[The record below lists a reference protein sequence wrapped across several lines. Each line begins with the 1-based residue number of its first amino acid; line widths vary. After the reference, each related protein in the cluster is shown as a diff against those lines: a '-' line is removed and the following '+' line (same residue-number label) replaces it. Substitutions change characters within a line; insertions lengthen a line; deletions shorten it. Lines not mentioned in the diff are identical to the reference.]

1 MQNLITP
8 LLKLPNNIFAKMEL
22 NNPGGS
28 HKVRAA
34 RYIIQAAIDDKKI
47 IPGKTTVIEKTGGN
61 FGFGLL
67 TACKEFGINVELAVG
82 LGFSLKKR
90 QYLESMGATLIGKDQ
105 LQAGK
110 SPKEVVQYHLDHAEA
125 LGKHYYFTDQFNHSG
140 SLYGHLHSTGPEI
153 AQQLKQFT
161 TNKQITFV
169 SCAGTGASLMGI
181 RQALIHQGFD
191 VHTCLVEPENNNAEH
206 NIFSEHR
213 FEGMNV
219 GVTPPFLDWNIV
231 DSRYRVNQADML
243 ATQQAFSVEHGYL
256 VGNTSAAC
264 LAAAQYL
271 ARTTPH
277 NILTMIYDSGLW
289 YDDLLNHTKNN
300 ITCAI

>member
-8 LLKLPNNIFAKMEL
+8 LLQLPNNIFAKMEL

-34 RYIIQAAIDDKKI
+34 RYIIQAAIDDQHI

-67 TACKEFGINVELAVG
+67 AACKEFGINVELAVG

-90 QYLESMGATLIGKDQ
+90 QYLESMGATLIGKDK
-105 LQAGK
+105 LQAGW
-110 SPKEVVQYHLDHAEA
+110 SPKEVVQYHLENAQA

-153 AQQLKQFT
+153 AHQLKQFSQQ
-161 TNKQITFV
+161 KQITFV

-181 RQALIHQGFD
+181 RQALVHQGFD
-191 VHTCLVEPENNNAEH
+191 VHTCLVEPEDNDAEQNVFH
-206 NIFSEHR
+206 EHR

-219 GVTPPFLDWNIV
+219 GVKPPFLDWDLI
-231 DSRYRVNQADML
+231 DSRYRVTQADML
-243 ATQQAFSVEHGYL
+243 AAQQAFAAEHGYL
-256 VGNTSAAC
+256 IGNTSAAC
-264 LAAAQYL
+264 LAGAQHL
-271 ARTTPH
+271 AKTSQH
-277 NILTMIYDSGLW
+277 NILTIMYDSGLW
-289 YDDLLNHTKNN
+289 YDDLLAQPKPKS
-300 ITCAI
+300 CVA